1 MCLWEKLQGACV
13 LEEFQRKEVQAT
25 SASSCPS
32 KQTLVKLFGDAASSV
47 QSPTPAAPSQEKEAV
62 DRLRVLLQRIDE
74 IRDEQ
79 AFVGH
84 TAATSQELRAE
95 RHLILDMYEN
105 DMWHRV
111 DDAFNSGL
119 LPKGQLVVH
128 ESSNTYSFVV
138 KAYKAA
144 ALLWPAKS
152 IEVGLWERDLSVKKL
167 KWVVCYNIGDY
178 KEVPTTF
185 ISPLSLFVQ
194 DHTRAHTHR

>member
-1 MCLWEKLQGACV
+1 M
-13 LEEFQRKEVQAT
+13 EEFQREEVQAT
-25 SASSCPS
+25 SLSPCPS
-32 KQTLVKLFGDAASSV
+32 KETLVKLFGDAASSV
-47 QSPTPAAPSQEKEAV
+47 QSPPLAAPSQEKEAV

-74 IRDEQ
+74 VRDEK

-119 LPKGQLVVH
+119 SPKGQLVVH
-128 ESSNTYSFVV
+128 EQSNKYSFVV
-138 KAYKAA
+138 TAYKAA

-152 IEVGLWERDLSVKKL
+152 VEVGLWERDLSVR
-167 KWVVCYNIGDY
+167 
-178 KEVPTTF
+178 
-185 ISPLSLFVQ
+185 S
-194 DHTRAHTHR
+194 